1 MKFAGDLH
9 ACTVHAFVLL
19 NKKEK
24 LRNLQ
29 HSARADEPYEVYN
42 ILWICLQSMCRT
54 RLNSLSNE
62 TTVTCENIVFTAR
75 IVAGTWY
82 MAIGGGRDAVARKY
96 VTKPFFSIRSEFLDL
111 ISILPWCMRGTK
123 NDARGAAR
131 KRMCYAVEWADG
143 FKLHDGKRRCRGHHN
158 PGTAVTKN

>member
-1 MKFAGDLH
+1 MISYAEAFVRIGGCESDHKRHTFNTMAFNNIHEYIVNIALPRIEERTFSFLIIIEFCSRMKFAGDLH

-96 VTKPFFSIRSEFLDL
+96 VTKPFF
-111 ISILPWCMRGTK
+111 
-123 NDARGAAR
+123 
-131 KRMCYAVEWADG
+131 
-143 FKLHDGKRRCRGHHN
+143 LH
-158 PGTAVTKN
+158 TF

>member
-96 VTKPFFSIRSEFLDL
+96 VTKPFFLHTFWVLRFNFHSSAVHARHEKRCERSCTQENVLRCRMGRRFQ
-111 ISILPWCMRGTK
+111 IAWWQTTLPWT
-123 NDARGAAR
+123 
-131 KRMCYAVEWADG
+131 
-143 FKLHDGKRRCRGHHN
+143 
-158 PGTAVTKN
+158 P